1 MTITPGTRPRGHQGR
16 TMQTDTVKRF
26 LNALSPASR
35 EDVQNMPA
43 EKQEQMAAAWE
54 KYLSDDTS
62 LLTLSELD
70 PPSAEHRAAE
80 HVIQDHHRHT

>member
-1 MTITPGTRPRGHQGR
+1 MK
-16 TMQTDTVKRF
+16 TDTVKRF

-35 EDVQNMPA
+35 EDVQQMPA

-80 HVIQDHHRHT
+80 HVIQDLH